1 MIPIIFENLILLIMK
16 RLTPLLL
23 FCLTVFLSSAIYFTR
38 GTYSGWKSY
47 GGNNNNNKYSD
58 LSQVNTTNVHRLE
71 VAWTYR
77 SENEDKSRYGPME
90 CNPIII
96 NNTLFGVSPRLKLF
110 AIDAATGKEK
120 WHFDPSDS
128 TSNKTWARNS
138 VNMNRG
144 VAYWA
149 DGADRRIIY
158 TVGPIAFAVNAE
170 TGKLIPGFGVD
181 GGVDL
186 RKGLGR
192 DEKSVSISPTS
203 PVMIYKNLF
212 ITSGLVSET
221 TPGHI
226 RGFDVRTGK
235 QKWIFHTI
243 PYPDEAGY
251 LSWEGKTA
259 YKRMGST
266 NAWSGFSLDSK
277 RGLLF
282 AGVGSPS
289 NDFYGGDRLGKGL
302 FGNCL
307 LALDAATG
315 KLKWHFQTV
324 HHDVWDM
331 DISSAPVLTSISRNG
346 KKIDAVVQ
354 TTKTGFVFVFDRVTG
369 RPLFPVK
376 ERPVPTSNAVTGEK
390 LSATQPFPVLP
401 KPFVRQIMT
410 EKDLNNLVSDSSYQ
424 DIRKRFKT
432 YRSQGIFTPPTE
444 KGTVILP
451 GYDGGGEWGGPAVDP
466 QTNILYVNANEM
478 AWVLNLVEEK
488 SDGETALTNLQAG
501 VLLYQRN
508 CMGCHGPE
516 RLGSGDYPS
525 LIGVDK
531 KYNLPQFSEL
541 LTTGR
546 RMMPGFAQ
554 LTTAEKT
561 AIGSFVLNLKS
572 RQEELYTGPA
582 IKNNKSRP
590 SYGFTGYNKFLT
602 REGYPAL
609 SPPWGTISAINLN
622 TGKYLW
628 QVPFGEFEELKKKGI
643 PATGRENYGGPVVT
657 AGGLIF
663 IGASADGK
671 FRAIHKRTGKTLWE
685 TELPAPGV
693 ATPAVYEVNGRQY
706 IVIACGG
713 SKWGGKSSD
722 AYVAFSLPG
731 K

>member
-1 MIPIIFENLILLIMK
+1 MIIK
-16 RLTPLLL
+16 RTKLLL
-23 FCLTVFLSSAIYFTR
+23 TVIFSAVILTSAAYLAQKKYTDWKIF
-38 GTYSGWKSY
+38 GGSGD
-47 GGNNNNNKYSD
+47 NIKYSD
-58 LSQVNTTNVHRLE
+58 LKQVDTTNINQLK
-71 VAWTYR
+71 VAWMYH
-77 SENEDKSRYGPME
+77 SENQDQSKYGPME
-90 CNPIII
+90 CNPIIV

-110 AIDAATGKEK
+110 AVDAATGKEK
-120 WHFDPSDS
+120 WHFDPAD
-128 TSNKTWARNS
+128 TSGNKTWARNS

-149 DGADRRIIY
+149 DGDDRRIIY

-170 TGKLIPGFGVD
+170 TGKLIPGFGVN

-192 DEKSVSISPTS
+192 DEKGVSISPTS
-203 PVMIYKNLF
+203 PVIIYKNLF

-243 PYPDEAGY
+243 PYPGEAGY
-251 LSWEGKTA
+251 STWDDKTA

-277 RGLLF
+277 RGLIF
-282 AGVGSPS
+282 AGVGSPT
-289 NDFYGGDRLGKGL
+289 NDFYGGDRWGKGL

-331 DISSAPVLTSISRNG
+331 DISSAPVLVTLPRNG

-354 TTKTGFVFVFDRVTG
+354 TTKSGFVFVFDRVTG
-369 RPLFPVK
+369 KPLFPIK
-376 ERPVPTSNAVTGEK
+376 ERPVPTTNAALGEK
-390 LSATQPFPVLP
+390 LNATQPFPVLP

-410 EKDLNNLVSDSSYQ
+410 EKDLNTVVGDSSYQ
-424 DIRKRFKT
+424 DIKRRFKT

-444 KGTVILP
+444 KGTIILP

-466 QTNILYVNANEM
+466 ETNILYVNANEM
-478 AWVLNLVEEK
+478 AWVLNLVKEK
-488 SDGETALTNLQAG
+488 SDNKKSMSNLQAG
-501 VLLYQRN
+501 VVLYHKN

-525 LIGVDK
+525 LIGVEK
-531 KYNLPQFSEL
+531 KYKFAQFSEL
-541 LTTGR
+541 LSTGR

-554 LTTAEKT
+554 LSKAEKT

-572 RQEELYTGPA
+572 EQEKPYTGTA
-582 IKNNKSRP
+582 IKNSNKSRP
-590 SYGFTGYNKFLT
+590 SYSFTGYNKFLT
-602 REGYPAL
+602 KEGYPAL
-609 SPPWGTISAINLN
+609 SPPWGTISAIDLN
-622 TGKYLW
+622 TGKYQW

-643 PATGRENYGGPVVT
+643 PTTGCENYGGPVVT

-671 FRAIHKRTGKTLWE
+671 FRAINKKTGKTVWE

-693 ATPAVYEVNGRQY
+693 ATPAVYEVDGKQY

-722 AYVAFSLPG
+722 AYVAFTLPD

>member
-1 MIPIIFENLILLIMK
+1 MVGKTQVLLAGIVLTAILSVAMYLRIGK
-16 RLTPLLL
+16 
-23 FCLTVFLSSAIYFTR
+23 YED
-38 GTYSGWKSY
+38 WKSY
-47 GGNNNNNKYSD
+47 GGNSNNNKYSD
-58 LSQVNTTNVHRLE
+58 LAQIDTSNVSQLK
-71 VAWTYR
+71 VAWIYH
-77 SENEDKSRYGPME
+77 SENGDQSKYGPME
-90 CNPIII
+90 CNPIIV
-96 NNTLFGVSPRLKLF
+96 NNTMFGVSPRLKLF
-110 AIDAATGKEK
+110 AVDAATGKEK
-120 WHFDPSDS
+120 WHFDPSD
-128 TSNKTWARNS
+128 TVGNKTWARSS

-144 VAYWA
+144 VAYWQ

-170 TGKLIPGFGVD
+170 TGKLIPSFGVN

-203 PVMIYKNLF
+203 PVMIYKDLF

-243 PYPDEAGY
+243 PHPGEAGY
-251 LSWEGKTA
+251 LSWEDKTA

-307 LALDAATG
+307 LALDAGTG

-331 DISSAPVLTSISRNG
+331 DISSAPVLVTVSKNG

-369 RPLFPVK
+369 IPLFPIK
-376 ERPVPTSNAVTGEK
+376 ERPVPTDNAAAGEK
-390 LSATQPFPVLP
+390 LNATQPFPVLP

-410 EKDLNNLVSDSSYQ
+410 EKDLNTLVSDSSYQ
-424 DIRKRFKT
+424 DIKKRFKT

-444 KGTVILP
+444 KGTIILP

-466 QTNILYVNANEM
+466 KTNILYVNANEM

-488 SDGETALTNLQAG
+488 SDGQTTLSNLQAG

-525 LIGVDK
+525 LIGADK
-531 KYNLPQFSEL
+531 KYNLAQFSEL

-554 LTTAEKT
+554 LTPVEKT
-561 AIGSFVLNLKS
+561 AIGTFVLSLKS
-572 RQEELYTGPA
+572 RQQETYTGTA
-582 IKNNKSRP
+582 IKNSKSKP

-622 TGKYLW
+622 TGKYVW

-643 PATGRENYGGPVVT
+643 PTTGRENYGGPVVT

-671 FRAIHKRTGKTLWE
+671 FRAINKRTGKTIWE

-693 ATPAVYEVNGRQY
+693 ATPAVYAVSGKQY

-722 AYVAFSLPG
+722 AYVAFSLPD